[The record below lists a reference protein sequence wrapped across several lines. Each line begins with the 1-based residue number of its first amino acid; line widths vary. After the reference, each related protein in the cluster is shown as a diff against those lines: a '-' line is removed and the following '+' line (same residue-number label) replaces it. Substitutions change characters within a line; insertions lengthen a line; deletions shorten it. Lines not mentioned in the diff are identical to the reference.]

1 MKKDTTGEVE
11 RRPFAITQKIQE
23 MKGVKAEIHAALK
36 GVQVKEE
43 RVEQSRIRS
52 VMDQTAKSV
61 MKAGALPVSL
71 QIKRTHSLGDFYGK
85 FHPSKS
91 KRGIKRSE

>member
-1 MKKDTTGEVE
+1 MKKETIEEIE
-11 RRPFAITQKIQE
+11 RRPFAINQKIAA
-23 MKGVKAEIHAALK
+23 MKGVKAEIHEALK
-36 GVQVKEE
+36 SAQVKEE
-43 RVEQSRIRS
+43 RVEQSRLRS
-52 VMDQTAKSV
+52 LMDQTAKSV

>member
-1 MKKDTTGEVE
+1 MKKENVDEIE

-23 MKGVKAEIHAALK
+23 MKGVKTEIHEALK
-36 GVQVKEE
+36 GAQVKEE
-43 RVEQSRIRS
+43 RSEQSRLRNLLK
-52 VMDQTAKSV
+52 QTAQAVLKV
-61 MKAGALPVSL
+61 GAPTYSL
-71 QIKRTHSLGDFYGK
+71 QLKRTHSLGDFYGK